1 MGERTYKQLN
11 WTSRIKLETMLKHGH
26 SKKEIAEEL
35 GVHISTV
42 YRELK
47 RGTYEHLNSDYTTE
61 ERYSPEKAEA
71 RYQEG
76 LSAKG
81 APLKIGKNHAA
92 AQFIED
98 KIGNEDYSPAAVCAL
113 LKQEKYKHFG
123 ITFCRATIYKY
134 VEDGVFLTLTNQD
147 LPEKGDRK
155 KKHKTIRKKQSRAS
169 SGTSIEQRP
178 DYINE
183 RQEPGHWEMDTVVG
197 KKRTKA
203 RLLVLSERV
212 TRREIIIRIKDGR
225 AETVV
230 AALDRLERIYGAAFY
245 EIFKTITVDNG
256 SEFADADGI
265 ERSARRKDAKRTTVY
280 YCHAYSSC
288 ERVTRREIIIR
299 IKDGRAETVVAAL
312 DRLER
317 IYGAAFYE
325 IFKTITVD
333 NGSEFADADGI
344 ERSARR
350 KDAKRTTVYYCHAY
364 SSCERGTNENIN
376 RMIRRQFPKGTDF
389 DKVTAAEVK
398 RVETWLNDY
407 PREILGFMSSAE
419 AFKIAFDRAA

>member
-1 MGERTYKQLN
+1 MGKRTYKQLN

-35 GVHISTV
+35 GVHISTI

-76 LSAKG
+76 LAAKG

-98 KIGNEDYSPAAVCAL
+98 KIGNDNYSPAAVCAL
-113 LKQEKYKHFG
+113 LKREEYEYLG
-123 ITFCRATIYKY
+123 ITFCRATLYKY
-134 VEDGVFLTLTNQD
+134 VEEGVFLTLTNQD
-147 LPEKGDRK
+147 LPVKGDRK
-155 KKHKTIRKKQSRAS
+155 KKHRKIRKKQSRAS

-178 DYINE
+178 EYINE

-288 ERVTRREIIIR
+288 ER
-299 IKDGRAETVVAAL
+299 
-312 DRLER
+312 
-317 IYGAAFYE
+317 
-325 IFKTITVD
+325 
-333 NGSEFADADGI
+333 
-344 ERSARR
+344 
-350 KDAKRTTVYYCHAY
+350 
-364 SSCERGTNENIN
+364 GTNENIN
-376 RMIRRQFPKGTDF
+376 RMIRRQFPKGTGF

-398 RVETWLNDY
+398 RVETWLNNY
-407 PREILGFMSSAE
+407 PREILGFMSSAQ
-419 AFKIAFDRAA
+419 AFELAFDRAA

>member
-35 GVHISTV
+35 GVHISTI

-47 RGTYEHLNSDYTTE
+47 RGTY
-61 ERYSPEKAEA
+61 
-71 RYQEG
+71 
-76 LSAKG
+76 
-81 APLKIGKNHAA
+81 
-92 AQFIED
+92 
-98 KIGNEDYSPAAVCAL
+98 
-113 LKQEKYKHFG
+113 
-123 ITFCRATIYKY
+123 
-134 VEDGVFLTLTNQD
+134 
-147 LPEKGDRK
+147 
-155 KKHKTIRKKQSRAS
+155 
-169 SGTSIEQRP
+169 
-178 DYINE
+178 
-183 RQEPGHWEMDTVVG
+183 TVVG

-265 ERSARRKDAKRTTVY
+265 ERSAR
-280 YCHAYSSC
+280 H
-288 ERVTRREIIIR
+288 
-299 IKDGRAETVVAAL
+299 
-312 DRLER
+312 
-317 IYGAAFYE
+317 
-325 IFKTITVD
+325 
-333 NGSEFADADGI
+333 
-344 ERSARR
+344 

-389 DKVTAAEVK
+389 DKVTAADVK

>member
-76 LSAKG
+76 LAAKG

-155 KKHKTIRKKQSRAS
+155 KKHRTIRKNRL
-169 SGTSIEQRP
+169 
-178 DYINE
+178 
-183 RQEPGHWEMDTVVG
+183 GHPA
-197 KKRTKA
+197 A
-203 RLLVLSERV
+203 RV
-212 TRREIIIRIKDGR
+212 
-225 AETVV
+225 
-230 AALDRLERIYGAAFY
+230 
-245 EIFKTITVDNG
+245 
-256 SEFADADGI
+256 
-265 ERSARRKDAKRTTVY
+265 
-280 YCHAYSSC
+280 
-288 ERVTRREIIIR
+288 
-299 IKDGRAETVVAAL
+299 
-312 DRLER
+312 
-317 IYGAAFYE
+317 
-325 IFKTITVD
+325 
-333 NGSEFADADGI
+333 
-344 ERSARR
+344 
-350 KDAKRTTVYYCHAY
+350 
-364 SSCERGTNENIN
+364 
-376 RMIRRQFPKGTDF
+376 
-389 DKVTAAEVK
+389 
-398 RVETWLNDY
+398 
-407 PREILGFMSSAE
+407 
-419 AFKIAFDRAA
+419 

>member
-26 SKKEIAEEL
+26 TQKGNRRGKL

-61 ERYSPEKAEA
+61 ERYSPEIAEA

-123 ITFCRATIYKY
+123 INPFAVRRFTSTSRTAL
-134 VEDGVFLTLTNQD
+134 FLTLTNQD
-147 LPEKGDRK
+147 LPEKGRPQEEAQD
-155 KKHKTIRKKQSRAS
+155 HTAKKQSRAS

-203 RLLVLSERV
+203 RLLVLSERGN
-212 TRREIIIRIKDGR
+212 TAGKSLS
-225 AETVV
+225 
-230 AALDRLERIYGAAFY
+230 ALRTGAPKRSSRL
-245 EIFKTITVDNG
+245 
-256 SEFADADGI
+256 
-265 ERSARRKDAKRTTVY
+265 
-280 YCHAYSSC
+280 
-288 ERVTRREIIIR
+288 
-299 IKDGRAETVVAAL
+299 
-312 DRLER
+312 
-317 IYGAAFYE
+317 
-325 IFKTITVD
+325 
-333 NGSEFADADGI
+333 
-344 ERSARR
+344 
-350 KDAKRTTVYYCHAY
+350 
-364 SSCERGTNENIN
+364 
-376 RMIRRQFPKGTDF
+376 
-389 DKVTAAEVK
+389 
-398 RVETWLNDY
+398 
-407 PREILGFMSSAE
+407 
-419 AFKIAFDRAA
+419 

>member
-1 MGERTYKQLN
+1 MVRRRK
-11 WTSRIKLETMLKHGH
+11 S
-26 SKKEIAEEL
+26 
-35 GVHISTV
+35 
-42 YRELK
+42 
-47 RGTYEHLNSDYTTE
+47 
-61 ERYSPEKAEA
+61 
-71 RYQEG
+71 
-76 LSAKG
+76 
-81 APLKIGKNHAA
+81 
-92 AQFIED
+92 
-98 KIGNEDYSPAAVCAL
+98 
-113 LKQEKYKHFG
+113 
-123 ITFCRATIYKY
+123 
-134 VEDGVFLTLTNQD
+134 D
-147 LPEKGDRK
+147 LPKWRYEFDCRKCDNIREVHDPHKGRDGDYCIPCIERMDSRRPSPIHADEK
-155 KKHKTIRKKQSRAS
+155 
-169 SGTSIEQRP
+169 
-178 DYINE
+178 E
-183 RQEPGHWEMDTVVG
+183 RVLRCECFTPTVVG

-203 RLLVLSERV
+203 RLLVLS
-212 TRREIIIRIKDGR
+212 
-225 AETVV
+225 
-230 AALDRLERIYGAAFY
+230 
-245 EIFKTITVDNG
+245 
-256 SEFADADGI
+256 
-265 ERSARRKDAKRTTVY
+265 
-280 YCHAYSSC
+280 

-398 RVETWLNDY
+398 RVEMWLNDY

>member
-61 ERYSPEKAEA
+61 ERYSPEIAEA

-230 AALDRLERIYGAAFY
+230 AALDRLERLYGAAFY
-245 EIFKTITVDNG
+245 
-256 SEFADADGI
+256 
-265 ERSARRKDAKRTTVY
+265 R
-280 YCHAYSSC
+280 
-288 ERVTRREIIIR
+288 
-299 IKDGRAETVVAAL
+299 
-312 DRLER
+312 
-317 IYGAAFYE
+317 

-376 RMIRRQFPKGTDF
+376 RMIRRQFPKGDGGGSEARRDVAQQLPARNTRLY
-389 DKVTAAEVK
+389 V
-398 RVETWLNDY
+398 
-407 PREILGFMSSAE
+407 LGASV
-419 AFKIAFDRAA
+419 RARL

>member
-47 RGTYEHLNSDYTTE
+47 RGTY
-61 ERYSPEKAEA
+61 
-71 RYQEG
+71 
-76 LSAKG
+76 
-81 APLKIGKNHAA
+81 
-92 AQFIED
+92 
-98 KIGNEDYSPAAVCAL
+98 
-113 LKQEKYKHFG
+113 
-123 ITFCRATIYKY
+123 
-134 VEDGVFLTLTNQD
+134 
-147 LPEKGDRK
+147 
-155 KKHKTIRKKQSRAS
+155 
-169 SGTSIEQRP
+169 
-178 DYINE
+178 
-183 RQEPGHWEMDTVVG
+183 TVVG

-256 SEFADADGI
+256 SEF
-265 ERSARRKDAKRTTVY
+265 V
-280 YCHAYSSC
+280 
-288 ERVTRREIIIR
+288 
-299 IKDGRAETVVAAL
+299 
-312 DRLER
+312 
-317 IYGAAFYE
+317 
-325 IFKTITVD
+325 
-333 NGSEFADADGI
+333 DADGI

-389 DKVTAAEVK
+389 DKVTAADVK

>member
-35 GVHISTV
+35 GVHISTI

-47 RGTYEHLNSDYTTE
+47 RGTY
-61 ERYSPEKAEA
+61 
-71 RYQEG
+71 
-76 LSAKG
+76 
-81 APLKIGKNHAA
+81 
-92 AQFIED
+92 
-98 KIGNEDYSPAAVCAL
+98 
-113 LKQEKYKHFG
+113 
-123 ITFCRATIYKY
+123 
-134 VEDGVFLTLTNQD
+134 
-147 LPEKGDRK
+147 
-155 KKHKTIRKKQSRAS
+155 
-169 SGTSIEQRP
+169 
-178 DYINE
+178 
-183 RQEPGHWEMDTVVG
+183 TVVG

-256 SEFADADGI
+256 SEFVDADGI
-265 ERSARRKDAKRTTVY
+265 K
-280 YCHAYSSC
+280 
-288 ERVTRREIIIR
+288 
-299 IKDGRAETVVAAL
+299 
-312 DRLER
+312 
-317 IYGAAFYE
+317 
-325 IFKTITVD
+325 
-333 NGSEFADADGI
+333 
-344 ERSARR
+344 RSARR

-389 DKVTAAEVK
+389 DKVTAADVK

>member
-35 GVHISTV
+35 GVHISTI

-47 RGTYEHLNSDYTTE
+47 RGTY
-61 ERYSPEKAEA
+61 
-71 RYQEG
+71 
-76 LSAKG
+76 
-81 APLKIGKNHAA
+81 
-92 AQFIED
+92 
-98 KIGNEDYSPAAVCAL
+98 
-113 LKQEKYKHFG
+113 
-123 ITFCRATIYKY
+123 
-134 VEDGVFLTLTNQD
+134 
-147 LPEKGDRK
+147 
-155 KKHKTIRKKQSRAS
+155 
-169 SGTSIEQRP
+169 
-178 DYINE
+178 
-183 RQEPGHWEMDTVVG
+183 TVVG

-256 SEFADADGI
+256 SEF
-265 ERSARRKDAKRTTVY
+265 V
-280 YCHAYSSC
+280 
-288 ERVTRREIIIR
+288 
-299 IKDGRAETVVAAL
+299 
-312 DRLER
+312 
-317 IYGAAFYE
+317 
-325 IFKTITVD
+325 
-333 NGSEFADADGI
+333 DADGI

-389 DKVTAAEVK
+389 DKVTAADVK

>member
-76 LSAKG
+76 LAAKG

-155 KKHKTIRKKQSRAS
+155 KKHRTIRKKQARAS

-178 DYINE
+178 EYINE

-245 EIFKTITVDNG
+245 TVFKSITVDNG

-265 ERSARRKDAKRTTVY
+265 ARSAINAEEKRTALY
-280 YCHAYSSC
+280 YCHAYC
-288 ERVTRREIIIR
+288 
-299 IKDGRAETVVAAL
+299 
-312 DRLER
+312 
-317 IYGAAFYE
+317 
-325 IFKTITVD
+325 
-333 NGSEFADADGI
+333 
-344 ERSARR
+344 
-350 KDAKRTTVYYCHAY
+350 
-364 SSCERGTNENIN
+364 SCERGTNENIN
-376 RMIRRQFPKGTDF
+376 RMIRRRFPKGTDF
-389 DKVTAAEVK
+389 ETVTDADVA
-398 RVETWLNDY
+398 RVEDWINNY
-407 PREILGFMSSAE
+407 PREILGFQSSAQMFSA
-419 AFKIAFDRAA
+419 AFAAAA